1 MCVMRGR
8 HMVPTWDLSLKPST
22 CLFSAIIDL
31 DLLRFLFYS
40 NKWKD
45 IAFVL
50 TRQQNTSEK

>member
-1 MCVMRGR
+1 
-8 HMVPTWDLSLKPST
+8 MVPTWDLSLKPST